1 MIRDRPRASS
11 LTGAI
16 PIGYG
21 TSVAGVVVFMAGAIG
36 DMFWHIIFGI
46 EVSID
51 ALLSPTHL
59 LLLIGALLIL
69 SGPLAGR
76 MVRR

>member
-1 MIRDRPRASS
+1 
-11 LTGAI
+11 
-16 PIGYG
+16 
-21 TSVAGVVVFMAGAIG
+21 MAGAIG

-69 SGPLAGR
+69 SGPSPGR